1 MPIDALSYPKDI
13 KGNRETDSCPE
24 RKQSMCSSALRLTLH
39 KALVLVVT
47 ATVTAST
54 LPWSFSNRQ
63 QCCDL
68 LMAFIPHWDGMEII
82 R

>member
-1 MPIDALSYPKDI
+1 MSRVKAEHVFS
-13 KGNRETDSCPE
+13 
-24 RKQSMCSSALRLTLH
+24 CSSALRLTLH
-39 KALVLVVT
+39 KALALMVTATVT

-63 QCCDL
+63 QWCDL
-68 LMAFIPHWDGMEII
+68 SMVFIPHWDGMEII